1 MPVTLEE
8 VRAALAERDAHIEA
22 LLTKAGTDIAALN
35 GKLNDQGTSLID
47 LGQKLAGLGEGG
59 IVRGSDA
66 RSMAALIL
74 KHDALATFRAGA
86 RTVRADVPDL
96 DVKAALL
103 STIADAGNGFPVLPQ
118 QVLPAP
124 LRPPRL
130 WAALASTPTGSN
142 ALQVIDMNP
151 EGGAAVAPEGS
162 TKPEMTNK
170 PSPRLVPVDTIA
182 VHKTLSWQ
190 LFEDAPALE
199 GFLQSEL
206 RESCN
211 DAMDA
216 ACVAALEENST
227 EYTPAAGGTVIDAV
241 LNVIGAMY
249 GAGGNGIVV
258 GLNPLDWIGML
269 TAKDSSGAYLV
280 NPLQGLI
287 NGVAGATIAPT
298 NAVPQGEFVAAA
310 SPAGAFVALRKGF
323 AFEWSREHAS
333 NFTSNL
339 ITFLMEMRAATVV
352 QQVKLVYAGSLL
364 PAGTGTKAAT
374 PKPAKN

>member
-1 MPVTLEE
+1 MDLSEIKAMLDSSFGDIKTFQRKLEDRIKAAE
-8 VRAALAERDAHIEA
+8 V
-22 LLTKAGTDIAALN
+22 G
-35 GKLNDQGTSLID
+35 LID
-47 LGQKLAGLGEGG
+47 LGQRFAGLGEGG

-103 STIADAGNGFPVLPQ
+103 STVADAGNGYPVLPQ

-162 TKPEMTNK
+162 TKPELVNK

-206 RESCN
+206 LESCN

-216 ACVAALEENST
+216 ACVAALEANST

-333 NFTSNL
+333 NFTQNL

-352 QQVKLVYAGSLL
+352 QQVKLVYTGSLM
-364 PAGTGTKAAT
+364 PAGTKVTST
-374 PKPAKN
+374 STKPATK